1 MTTYIFGY
9 GSLINSASRQLTGK
23 TGPAHPAVIH
33 GFKRIWGK
41 LDTSYTLSP
50 LVVQKGQGLVNGV
63 LIEIE
68 QSELQE
74 FDTRE
79 RSYTRIQVL
88 LSQVDSTLPLMA
100 NDSVWLYINDGAKP
114 PCEQV
119 PIMQSYVDT
128 VLAGCLDI
136 SESFAKQFIEHTLG
150 WHCPRQNDRHAPQYT
165 HLAAVQKHHYY
176 LIDKLVKGD

>member
-1 MTTYIFGY
+1 MATYIFGY
-9 GSLINSASRQLTGK
+9 GSLINSASRQLTGA
-23 TGPAHPAVIH
+23 TGLAHPAVIH

-63 LIEIE
+63 LIEIA
-68 QSELQE
+68 QNELKE

-79 RSYTRIQVL
+79 RNYQRIQVSL
-88 LSQVDSTLPLMA
+88 TEIDTTHSLTSSDHI
-100 NDSVWLYINDGAKP
+100 WLYINDDAKQ

-150 WHCPRQNDRHAPQYT
+150 WHCPRQNDRHTPTYA
-165 HLAAVQKHHYY
+165 HLAGVQQHHYC
-176 LIDKLVKGD
+176 LIDKLLKGA

>member
-9 GSLINSASRQLTGK
+9 GSLINSASRQLTGA
-23 TGPAHPAVIH
+23 TGLAHPAVIH
-33 GFKRIWGK
+33 GFKRTWGK

-68 QSELQE
+68 QSELPE
-74 FDTRE
+74 FDARE
-79 RSYTRIQVL
+79 RSYTRIQVP

-100 NDSVWLYINDGAKP
+100 KDSVWLYINDDAKP

-136 SESFAKQFIEHTLG
+136 SEAFAKQFMEHTLG
-150 WHCPRQNDRHAPQYT
+150 WHSPRHNDRHAPQYT
-165 HLAAVQKHHYY
+165 HLAGVQKHHYC